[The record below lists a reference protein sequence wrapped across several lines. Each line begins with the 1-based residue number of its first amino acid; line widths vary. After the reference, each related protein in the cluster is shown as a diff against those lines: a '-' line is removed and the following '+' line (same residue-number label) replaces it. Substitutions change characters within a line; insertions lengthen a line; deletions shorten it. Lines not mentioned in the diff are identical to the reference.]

1 MEEKV
6 NSLEEGRE
14 VMKNLLGIILSI
26 LSVVTKNLEDI
37 AKVFNHTSSPK
48 PVVELDMDE
57 ETIQIGSSEATPVGG
72 AAKRTR
78 ASVKTVVAASPKDLP
93 NLRDNIKE
101 LHGISN
107 TLENALEK
115 IN

>member
-6 NSLEEGRE
+6 KSLEEGS
-14 VMKNLLGIILSI
+14 VAMKNVLGIILNI

-37 AKVFNHTSSPK
+37 AKVFDNSSSPK
-48 PVVELDMDE
+48 PVVDLDMDE
-57 ETIQIGSSEATPVGG
+57 DTIQIGSGEATPTG
-72 AAKRTR
+72 AAKRTK
-78 ASVKTVVAASPKDLP
+78 ASVKKVVSTSTKDIP
-93 NLRDNIKE
+93 NLRENIKD

-107 TLENALEK
+107 TLANALKK